1 MKHVA
6 QRTASVVVASVGAVM
21 IATLFA
27 VMAVR
32 ADAATIY
39 PYWIDDIKG
48 AIAFYKG
55 DAYYKKEYPHAGW
68 DLYLDQMREVEAAY
82 RKGDVQTAYVAM
94 NRFMDM
100 LEAREGGIPV
110 QPANELFNLCNF
122 VTPPELHD
130 VTRHAGP
137 PRIEQPGTPE
147 RAQWPG

>member
-1 MKHVA
+1 MNRLLKHMRAVA
-6 QRTASVVVASVGAVM
+6 GVVAMACVG
-21 IATLFA
+21 LF
-27 VMAVR
+27 VPMAGVTG
-32 ADAATIY
+32 AATISH

-48 AIAFYKG
+48 AIVFYKG
-55 DAYYKKEYPHAGW
+55 DAYYKKEYPYAQW
-68 DLYLDQMREVEAAY
+68 DLYLDQMQVVRAAFE
-82 RKGDVQTAYVAM
+82 RGDADATYVAM

-137 PRIEQPGTPE
+137 PRIEQPKMPE
-147 RAQWPG
+147 GAQWPG

>member
-1 MKHVA
+1 MKQLLKHMRDVA
-6 QRTASVVVASVGAVM
+6 GVVAMTCAVLFVPMAGPTGAATASH
-21 IATLFA
+21 
-27 VMAVR
+27 
-32 ADAATIY
+32 

-55 DAYYKKEYPHAGW
+55 DAYYKKEYPTAKW
-68 DLYLDQMREVEAAY
+68 DLYVAQMHEVETAY
-82 RKGDVQTAYVAM
+82 QRGDVQTTYVAM

-100 LEAREGGIPV
+100 LETREGGIPV

-137 PRIEQPGTPE
+137 PRIEQPRMPGG
-147 RAQWPG
+147 AQWPG